1 MKTGRVMRKKKKELI
16 LLIPGFYADNSGSV
30 YLNMREFLLQ
40 HGLPDST
47 RAREVVWEEVRA
59 IFDDVEVREITD

>member
-1 MKTGRVMRKKKKELI
+1 MKTGRAMRKKKKELI

-40 HGLPDST
+40 HGLPDSAD
-47 RAREVVWEEVRA
+47 ARKVVWEEVRA
-59 IFDDVEVREITD
+59 IFDEVEVREITD